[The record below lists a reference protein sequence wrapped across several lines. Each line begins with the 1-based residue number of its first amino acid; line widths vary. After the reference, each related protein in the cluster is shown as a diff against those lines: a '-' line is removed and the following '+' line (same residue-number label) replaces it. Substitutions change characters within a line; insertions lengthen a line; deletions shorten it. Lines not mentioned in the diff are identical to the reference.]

1 MFSSVNNKISGVH
14 LTSNTKQSI
23 VAVLS
28 VTFGISMY
36 VFMNSFMS
44 GVNDTQTN
52 LAFTAMA
59 HVRVYNDGPVDNT
72 NLLKKV
78 LPANTVVNLRSAKVI
93 QYTEGIKNSRQIVSL
108 LQHQPETTGV
118 TTQVN
123 INVSYHN
130 GAVRINGLLS
140 GVDVE
145 NEERLFGIGRY
156 MLQGEWA
163 QLKNR
168 SDGVIVGSGLA
179 KNMSLN
185 INDNLNLVTDG
196 GIVKNYKVI
205 GIFETTIANTDKSK
219 AYINIGAARQLLSKN
234 ADYVTDIQVNV
245 KDYSK
250 ARQTAGAVAPA
261 IPYKVEAWQMANGQ
275 LEAGSNLRDII
286 AKAVSLTIL
295 LVAGFGIYNIMNM
308 TVSQKIREIAI
319 LKAMG
324 FSGGDITQIFL
335 TEALVIGVV
344 GGIVGMVFGFFVALA
359 VNNVPFKIGG
369 LQTLPMTYKAHDYIL
384 AFIFGLLTTFVA
396 GYLPARKASK
406 IDPVTIIR
414 G

>member
-14 LTSNTKQSI
+14 LTSNTKQTV

-44 GVNDTQTN
+44 GVNDAQTK
-52 LAFTAMA
+52 LAFTALA
-59 HVRVYNDGPVDNT
+59 HVRVYNDGPADNT

-78 LPANTVVNLRSAKVI
+78 LPPDKLINLRNAKVI
-93 QYTEGIKNSRQIVSL
+93 QYTEGIKNSGQIIAL
-108 LQHQPETTGV
+108 LRHQPETTGV

-130 GAVRINGLLS
+130 GAVKINGQLS

-145 NEERLFGIGRY
+145 NEDRLFGISNY
-156 MLQGEWA
+156 MLQGQW
-163 QLKNR
+163 QDLKNR
-168 SDGVIVGSGLA
+168 SDGVIIGSGLA
-179 KNMSLN
+179 KNMSLK
-185 INDNLNLVTDG
+185 INDNLNLLTDDG
-196 GIVKNYKVI
+196 VAKNYKVI
-205 GIFETTIANTDKSK
+205 GIFETTITNTDKTK
-219 AYINIGAARQLLSKN
+219 AYVNIGAARQLLSKN
-234 ADYVTDIQVNV
+234 ADYVTDIQVDI

-250 ARQTAGAVAPA
+250 ARITADRVAPV
-261 IPYKVEAWQMANGQ
+261 IPYKVEAWQAANGQ

-286 AKAVSLTIL
+286 AQAVSLTIL

-308 TVSQKIREIAI
+308 TVNQKIREIAI

-324 FSGGDITQIFL
+324 FSGGDVTQIFL
-335 TEALVIGVV
+335 TEALIIGII
-344 GGIVGMVFGFFVALA
+344 GGFIGMLFGFGVASW
-359 VNNVPFKIGG
+359 VNRIPFKIGG
-369 LQTLPMTYKAHDYIL
+369 LLTLPMSYKPSDYLL
-384 AFIFGLLTTFVA
+384 AFVFGLLTTFVA
-396 GYLPARKASK
+396 GYLPARHASK

>member
-14 LTSNTKQSI
+14 LTSNAKQTV

-44 GVNDTQTN
+44 GVNDAQTK
-52 LAFTAMA
+52 LAFTALA
-59 HVRVYNDGPVDNT
+59 HVRVYNDGPADNT
-72 NLLKKV
+72 NLLKRV
-78 LPANTVVNLRSAKVI
+78 LPYGKLINLRNAKVI
-93 QYTEGIKNSRQIVSL
+93 QYTKGIKNSTQIVSL
-108 LQHQPETTGV
+108 LQHQPEATGV
-118 TTQVN
+118 TSQVN

-130 GAVRINGLLS
+130 GAIKINGQLS

-145 NEERLFGIGRY
+145 NENRLFGISNY
-156 MLQGEWA
+156 MLQGQWQE
-163 QLKNR
+163 LKSR
-168 SDGVIVGSGLA
+168 SDGVIIGSGLA
-179 KNMSLN
+179 KNMSLK
-185 INDNLNLVTDG
+185 INDNLNLLTDDG
-196 GIVKNYKVI
+196 VAKNYKVI

-234 ADYVTDIQVNV
+234 ADYVTDIQLNV

-250 ARQTAGAVAPA
+250 ARQTAGKVAPV
-261 IPYKVEAWQMANGQ
+261 IPYKVEAWQVANGQ
-275 LEAGSNLRDII
+275 LEAGSDLRDII

-308 TVSQKIREIAI
+308 TVNQKIREVAI

-324 FSGGDITQIFL
+324 FSGGDITTIFL
-335 TEALVIGVV
+335 TEALIIGIV
-344 GGIVGMVFGFFVALA
+344 GGIVGMLFGYVVALA
-359 VNNVPFKIGG
+359 VNHIPFAIGG
-369 LQTLPMTYKAHDYIL
+369 LTTLPMTYKPSDYLL
-384 AFIFGLLTTFVA
+384 AFVFGLLTTFVA
-396 GYLPARKASK
+396 GYLPARHASK